1 MSQAQSGASTQGYNG
16 LRIITEITDIA
27 MTPATDQFAEPAAGM
42 KKIDAEQVKAQVNM
56 IFGAAA
62 ALFGQA
68 LKQGQPPTVT
78 SATPMR

>member
-1 MSQAQSGASTQGYNG
+1 
-16 LRIITEITDIA
+16 
-27 MTPATDQFAEPAAGM
+27 M

-56 IFGAAA
+56 VFSAAA

-68 LKQGQPPTVT
+68 LKQGQPAVN